1 MCSIPFWQ
9 SNTYTKWLGYVS
21 HMPLSVAISHS
32 FVKAITFNMTGSILE
47 SKGMRAIFQKKG
59 KKKGKKG
66 KIIENWGK
74 NIQNLKIFWN
84 WKYFDKGQPH
94 ASNYHMHEIT
104 ISTGKL
110 SHLTLRSTKK
120 LMSAKF
126 SCSQKGSKYKA
137 TPCWNK

>member
-1 MCSIPFWQ
+1 MCSTLLSQ

-59 KKKGKKG
+59 K
-66 KIIENWGK
+66 IFENWGK
-74 NIQNLKIFWN
+74 NVQHLKIFWN

-94 ASNYHMHEIT
+94 ASNYHMHETTIT
-104 ISTGKL
+104 TGKL